1 MDRNFETLLP
11 FKHPFRMMI
20 VGPSCSGKTCFI
32 TKIIEEKLMSTM
44 PKEVYVFCGE
54 QGQGEYRKWNEIFAR
69 EYRGTVVE
77 YNDTLPD
84 AAWYESLQRRQMH
97 EGDETMKTPRLVV
110 IDDMMEEAANSST
123 VMNLFTRGSHHQN
136 MSIILLMQNLFP
148 KGKSMTTTSRNAEYM
163 VLMKNSRDQLQV
175 GNLDKQMYP
184 GQGGRLVRAWNKA
197 TREPYSH
204 LVVDTRQDTPD
215 PLRLRSLR
223 NKRTYVYLPR
233 ETFKG
238 LSVYKKGK
246 VDDDSNK

>member
-1 MDRNFETLLP
+1 MEQNFETLLP

-32 TKIIEEKLMSTM
+32 TKIIKEKLISTA

-69 EYRGTVVE
+69 EYRGTTVE

-84 AAWYESLQRRQMH
+84 AAWYESLQRRQMR
-97 EGDETMKTPRLVV
+97 EGGEHDERVKTPRLVV
-110 IDDMMEEAANSST
+110 IDDMMEAAANSST

-148 KGKSMTTTSRNAEYM
+148 KGSSMTTISRNAEYM

-175 GNLDKQMYP
+175 RNLDTQMYP
-184 GQGGRLVRAWNKA
+184 GEGGRLVRAWKKA
-197 TREPYSH
+197 TREPYSN
-204 LVVDTRQDTPD
+204 LVVDTRQDTSD
-215 PLRLRSLR
+215 ALRLRSLR

-233 ETFKG
+233 ETFKS

-246 VDDDSNK
+246 FDDK